1 MATLGT
7 FFLDGP
13 TLETSTT
20 VFTDATLTTAAADGW
35 YSDSVNYRQQI
46 GGILGP
52 VVACP
57 SCVTP
62 CGNALSFNGSEGLY
76 EISYGIGTDLGAII
90 VYFNPQSVVDGISCI
105 YGNVV
110 YNTATS
116 PQFGFVGSGS
126 TYNFL
131 GSTSSSGAS
140 TIGPTLDSGGYTGQ
154 DFYLADA
161 NGNFPATPTN
171 TNGVVTGSSAD
182 VNTTS
187 PTGPGF
193 VTIVIPRTT
202 VGFNTLTLRVFGP
215 PLGAGTLWNA
225 TVNCPVQLTATPISD
240 PNVDCA
246 NASFPNTVYVAPNLG
261 GTPGSPAINEFAFQD
276 ENGEIGY
283 PAGDY
288 QINLG
293 ASTAL
298 ITIDANHVITSYTPC

>member
-35 YSDSVNYRQQI
+35 YSDGVNYRQQI
-46 GGILGP
+46 NGILGP

-62 CGNALSFNGSEGLY
+62 CGSSLNFNGATGLY

-90 VYFNPQSVVDGISCI
+90 VYFNPQSVVDGISCV

-116 PQFGFVGSGS
+116 PTFGFVGSGS

-131 GSTSSSGAS
+131 GAAAQAGNV
-140 TIGPTLDSGGYTGQ
+140 GPTLDAGGYTGQ

-182 VNTTS
+182 VNTT
-187 PTGPGF
+187 TAAPGF
-193 VTIVIPRTT
+193 VTIVIPRIT

-215 PLGAGTLWNA
+215 PLGGTLWNA
-225 TVNCPVQLTATPISD
+225 TVNCPVALTPTPISD
-240 PNVDCA
+240 PNVDCG
-246 NASFPNTVYVAPNLG
+246 NASFPNTVYVAPNIS
-261 GTPGSPAINEFAFQD
+261 GTAGSPALNEFAFQD

-293 ASTAL
+293 VSTAL
-298 ITIDANHVITSYTPC
+298 ITIDANHVITAYNPC